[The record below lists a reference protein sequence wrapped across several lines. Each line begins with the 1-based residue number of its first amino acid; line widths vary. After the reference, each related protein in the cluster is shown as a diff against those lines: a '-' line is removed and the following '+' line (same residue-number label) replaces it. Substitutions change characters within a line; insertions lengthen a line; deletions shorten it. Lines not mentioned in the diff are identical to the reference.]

1 MTDAEDTNYREETNF
16 EIIGSKM
23 LPKFALYYSSFEF
36 AFSLEIKPLAV
47 FVVKKKQLGKNPCSL
62 FFSLTKESKFNEKL
76 PKHPLKKNNKKN
88 HSV

>member
-23 LPKFALYYSSFEF
+23 LPEFASYNSSFEF

-47 FVVKKKQLGKNPCSL
+47 S
-62 FFSLTKESKFNEKL
+62 
-76 PKHPLKKNNKKN
+76 
-88 HSV
+88 

>member
-23 LPKFALYYSSFEF
+23 LPEFALYYSSFEF

-47 FVVKKKQLGKNPCSL
+47 FVVKKS
-62 FFSLTKESKFNEKL
+62 S
-76 PKHPLKKNNKKN
+76 
-88 HSV
+88 